1 MTDLNQIIIGGRVT
15 ADLTEK
21 NVTRTAS
28 GMLKISFSLASNKSR
43 KMNDG
48 SYSDETTFVD
58 CEAWGKFAEYLQ
70 TRLCKGVKIVAVGRL
85 GQSRWQDQSGQ
96 KRSRMFITID
106 TCDIFG
112 GQPSLSPLNIPQN
125 IPQNVLT
132 VANAMQTQSVQVQ
145 PQQAQPQQYQPQP
158 QFNGQ
163 DFPEDI
169 PWN

>member
-28 GMLKISFSLASNKSR
+28 GMLKISFSLASNRSR
-43 KMNDG
+43 KMSDG

-70 TRLCKGVKIVAVGRL
+70 TRLRKGVKIVAVGRL

-96 KRSRMFITID
+96 KRTRMFITID

-112 GQPSLSPLNIPQN
+112 GNAPQN
-125 IPQNVLT
+125 PQSVQNPQYPQSVQT
-132 VANAMQTQSVQVQ
+132 VANAMPIQSVQ
-145 PQQAQPQQYQPQP
+145 AQPQP

>member
-112 GQPSLSPLNIPQN
+112 GNASQKPQPPQN
-125 IPQNVLT
+125 PQNVQT
-132 VANAMQTQSVQVQ
+132 VANAMPIQSVQV
-145 PQQAQPQQYQPQP
+145 QPQP